1 MRPDLRGLPHDL
13 SVTYH
18 TVRGEMGFKAVQSS
32 SGWNLSI
39 CIPEGMRL
47 TLVLEGRSEEF
58 TGPVSVN
65 KALDVN
71 AWEHHASNMSNQVT
85 ADF

>member
-1 MRPDLRGLPHDL
+1 MI
-13 SVTYH
+13 YH
-18 TVRGEMGFKAVQSS
+18 TACGELGFEAVENS

-47 TLVLEGRSEEF
+47 TLVIEGRSEEF

-71 AWEHHASNMSNQVT
+71 AWETSRQQHVQPSHR
-85 ADF
+85 